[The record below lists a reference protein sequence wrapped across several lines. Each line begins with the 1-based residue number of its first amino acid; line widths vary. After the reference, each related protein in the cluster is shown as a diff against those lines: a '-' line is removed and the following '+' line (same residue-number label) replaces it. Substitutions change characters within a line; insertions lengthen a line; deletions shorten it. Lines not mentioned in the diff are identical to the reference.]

1 MHLIPQDNLPVTLVA
16 LESIN
21 SETGG
26 AGGATGGGD
35 MSVADCCMTLIS
47 STNA

>member
-1 MHLIPQDNLPVTLVA
+1 VNLPVTLVA

-26 AGGATGGGD
+26 GAGGVTD
-35 MSVADCCMTLIS
+35 DDDESILDRSIIS
-47 STNA
+47 SSLTEQ